1 MSPYWKG
8 VGLRERGAGGKMQ
21 TLKREEGSRAYE
33 ASPGRHTLCCVK
45 SGQRRSRRKNRE
57 RKSRK
62 VSEVSK
68 V

>member
-8 VGLRERGAGGKMQ
+8 VGLRERGDGGKNAN
-21 TLKREEGSRAYE
+21 TEREEGSRAYE

-57 RKSRK
+57 QKSRK
-62 VSEVSK
+62 VNEVSK

>member
-8 VGLRERGAGGKMQ
+8 VGLRERGAGGKNAN
-21 TLKREEGSRAYE
+21 TEREEDSRAYE

-45 SGQRRSRRKNRE
+45 SGQRRSRGKNRE
-57 RKSRK
+57 RRSRK